1 MLSSKLDYSSI
12 KNSMHNN
19 KKKKRW
25 YYRVRSPGR
34 RATVRILIFLV
45 RRSGNKTQIEWLSV
59 KIEKYTFNQIPI
71 LLVIWWYGLVVVVW
85 PSFSVAHS
93 KHSTTAY
100 QPHGTSTS
108 KNDFFFWRIS
118 IVWYVV
124 DRGRTANTP
133 TIHSRHTAHSKHA
146 VHIKYKKKA
155 KYSIE
160 MSHSKRHLGNSMKLD
175 IPCFATATD
184 EHTC

>member
-108 KNDFFFWRIS
+108 KNDFFFLANFHC
-118 IVWYVV
+118 VV
-124 DRGRTANTP
+124 RGRSWPNRKHTHNPQST
-133 TIHSRHTAHSKHA
+133 HSSQQTCSAHK
-146 VHIKYKKKA
+146 I
-155 KYSIE
+155 
-160 MSHSKRHLGNSMKLD
+160 
-175 IPCFATATD
+175 
-184 EHTC
+184 